1 MNRRAKQV
9 ASNIGQAVTSVLAR
23 GLSDPRIRGMITV
36 TEVEMTDDLLQARIR
51 VSVMP
56 EEFEALTMHGLRAA
70 TGHIRREAMKK
81 IHLRS
86 MPTFEF
92 FVDEGLKNQRKI
104 LELLDK
110 AKHEKPGWQM
120 KPDEP
125 ETLADSD
132 GSRNDEETA
141 L

>member
-1 MNRRAKQV
+1 MSRRAKQV
-9 ASNIGQAVTSVLAR
+9 AANIGQAVTSVLAR

-56 EEFEALTMHGLRAA
+56 EEYEALTMHGLRAA

-81 IHLRS
+81 IHLRL

-104 LELLDK
+104 LELLDL
-110 AKHEKPGWQM
+110 ARNEKPGWHM
-120 KPDEP
+120 KPDDSEAV
-125 ETLADSD
+125 ADSGD
-132 GSRNDEETA
+132 ANGGETE